1 MTIDLRLPL
10 TPRDSTRGRG
20 GVIAALVAFSLVAGA
35 AAADAEALRLGHHH
49 AVGGSV
55 DRAANRLAELVAER
69 SSGALTIDVFPAA
82 QLGQELEAFQ
92 LVDQGAIDMS
102 VTSLGLMDQYYPPM
116 AVTSLPFLITSW
128 ELAETLFEG
137 EFGAALAAGLRGV
150 TDVQLLGYM
159 HLGFRDMLFRG
170 NPVTAADGMQ
180 GLRMRSPES
189 LVWIRMFELLGSRPT
204 PVTWGEVYTAMQ
216 TGVADGLES
225 PPMAARDMRFYEVT
239 TSLVKTGH
247 MFGSMAITINADS
260 LDRLSIEHQ
269 VLLRQ
274 AALDA
279 ARFHNDEI
287 SKPGEQAA
295 YDALASGG
303 MAILEPED
311 ISAWAEM
318 VRPLW
323 DEIAQ
328 VRPGTAAYIEMIL
341 NAND

>member
-1 MTIDLRLPL
+1 MTIDLRLSPA
-10 TPRDSTRGRG
+10 PRAGTRRRGRAL
-20 GVIAALVAFSLVAGA
+20 AALAALAMVAGL
-35 AAADAEALRLGHHH
+35 AAADAQTLRLGHHH

-69 SSGALTIDVFPAA
+69 SGGALTIEVFPAA

-128 ELAETLFEG
+128 DLAETLFDG
-137 EFGAALAAGLRGV
+137 EFGAALADGLRSV

-170 NPVTAADGMQ
+170 EPVTAAAGME

-189 LVWIRMFELLGSRPT
+189 LVWIRMFELLGARPT

-225 PPMAARDMRFYEVT
+225 PPMAARDMRFNEVT
-239 TSLVKTGH
+239 TALVRTGH

-260 LDRLSIEHQ
+260 LGRLSAEHQ
-269 VLLRQ
+269 DMLRQ
-274 AALDA
+274 AARDA
-279 ARFHNDEI
+279 ATFHNDEI
-287 SKPGEQAA
+287 AKPGEQAA
-295 YDALASGG
+295 YAALASGG
-303 MAILEPED
+303 MTILEPDD
-311 ISAWAEM
+311 ISAWAER

-341 NAND
+341 AADD